1 MLLSLSYKT
10 KRFRVVM
17 GLYNN
22 SSQKTSNC
30 CKNINDTLS
39 FTWCNLFVNYTI
51 HSENSWMYHYVIT
64 PSVNL
69 TWWLTTT
76 YQPTFGKLSLT
87 LYTLTSVCIFSI
99 LFSIHFQR
107 GWQGE
112 FVSQSRA
119 SLVGDHLVYPHD
131 FYDWFRGDIVRRN

>member
-51 HSENSWMYHYVIT
+51 HSENSWMYCCYYTISYLDKVTHYYLSANIWKAFFN
-64 PSVNL
+64 PLHPEISMHILHSVLHKFPKVLIRRICL
-69 TWWLTTT
+69 TIKSFLSWWLLWCNT
-76 YQPTFGKLSLT
+76 G
-87 LYTLTSVCIFSI
+87 VI
-99 LFSIHFQR
+99 
-107 GWQGE
+107 
-112 FVSQSRA
+112 
-119 SLVGDHLVYPHD
+119 
-131 FYDWFRGDIVRRN
+131 